1 MFTAIRDV
9 CPGLFRQCLSPLC
22 LLCCYPLHVLAFF
35 PILTPDLVNSRCPYS
50 LSFINFSSLRY
61 SLSFCRSRY
70 TVGFVIIS
78 FTFVTLQDI
87 TVHLLCPFR
96 FLRFS
101 RHKFSRIISS
111 SFDLVDKS
119 LQPDCLRL
127 SIYRMNLESRQL
139 RVSGL
144 LFSREYLKLY

>member
-70 TVGFVIIS
+70 TMGFLMSSFPLPFSCTLGHHFICSVHFVFFGFLDIS
-78 FTFVTLQDI
+78 FPGLYLRRLIWWIKVCSQI
-87 TVHLLCPFR
+87 ACV
-96 FLRFS
+96 FLY
-101 RHKFSRIISS
+101 I
-111 SFDLVDKS
+111 
-119 LQPDCLRL
+119 
-127 SIYRMNLESRQL
+127 
-139 RVSGL
+139 G
-144 LFSREYLKLY
+144 